1 MAFHKSR
8 KNCEKYSHNGYCYV
22 KDKESA
28 DGDRIFW
35 RCDERGSG
43 CKGRVWTTSGEAREF
58 LRLVTDHSCSTTGDA
73 AKVAV
78 QKAIT
83 TVRYRAATTMENP
96 VQIRST
102 VIQEM
107 STAVLGQLQNKS
119 ALRKVVRRVRNKQQ
133 NAPQNPE
140 DRSTLMIPPDY
151 SRYEYE
157 PGAYEN
163 FLLADSGE
171 GDQERILIFGRE
183 SFQDFSHLIAD
194 LYVDGTFL
202 VCPAL
207 FFQFFVILARRNDF
221 VLPNYNFL
229 ILRRTFQ
236 MLRELWPAL
245 NPDSISVDF
254 ELAIH
259 NAIRIKRTSEA
270 VFFHLFQNLK
280 KHLSAENLLNHY
292 NQNPEFALYAR
303 MIVSLAFVPQNDLLQ
318 ALTALENYLP
328 QELEQ
333 ILAYFTNT
341 YIGRIR
347 NNGTRAPPTFVPS
360 SWNVYTRTINN
371 LDKTNNY
378 CEAFHRKVQLQLGV
392 SHPTIWKFLDELKK
406 VVKVSDAQYEQF
418 VGGHNAPRKRRKYE
432 EADERILAI
441 VNRYELGTVI
451 EYLRGISHN
460 SKLLK

>member
-1 MAFHKSR
+1 
-8 KNCEKYSHNGYCYV
+8 
-22 KDKESA
+22 
-28 DGDRIFW
+28 
-35 RCDERGSG
+35 
-43 CKGRVWTTSGEAREF
+43 
-58 LRLVTDHSCSTTGDA
+58 
-73 AKVAV
+73 
-78 QKAIT
+78 
-83 TVRYRAATTMENP
+83 
-96 VQIRST
+96 
-102 VIQEM
+102 
-107 STAVLGQLQNKS
+107 
-119 ALRKVVRRVRNKQQ
+119 
-133 NAPQNPE
+133 
-140 DRSTLMIPPDY
+140 
-151 SRYEYE
+151 
-157 PGAYEN
+157 
-163 FLLADSGE
+163 
-171 GDQERILIFGRE
+171 
-183 SFQDFSHLIAD
+183 
-194 LYVDGTFL
+194 
-202 VCPAL
+202 
-207 FFQFFVILARRNDF
+207 
-221 VLPNYNFL
+221 
-229 ILRRTFQ
+229 

-259 NAIRIKRTSEA
+259 NAIRIVFPEA
-270 VFFHLFQNLK
+270 HIRGCFFHLFQNLK

-406 VVKVSDAQYEQF
+406 VF
-418 VGGHNAPRKRRKYE
+418 
-432 EADERILAI
+432 ILLI
-441 VNRYELGTVI
+441 SYYLNLGCK
-451 EYLRGISHN
+451 S
-460 SKLLK
+460 